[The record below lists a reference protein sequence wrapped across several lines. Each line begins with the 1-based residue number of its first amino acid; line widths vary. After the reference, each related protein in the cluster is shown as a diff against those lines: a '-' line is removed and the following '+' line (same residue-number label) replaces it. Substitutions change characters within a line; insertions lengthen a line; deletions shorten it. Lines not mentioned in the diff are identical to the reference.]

1 MYMKQKTVEQT
12 APISEEILQQLAVEL
27 QRLAGSVRK
36 DIKNKSTLKG
46 LSNLSAI
53 TPIQQMLMN
62 HLSNTLLNNGEP
74 EQESKS
80 QNMPGYL

>member
-1 MYMKQKTVEQT
+1 MKQKVSEQT
-12 APISEEILQQLAVEL
+12 APVSEEVLLQLAVEL

-36 DIKNKSTLKG
+36 DIKKKSTLKG
-46 LSNLSAI
+46 LSNLTAI

>member
-1 MYMKQKTVEQT
+1 MKQKAPEQT
-12 APISEEILQQLAVEL
+12 TQVSEDVLQKLAVEL
-27 QRLAGSVRK
+27 QRLAGSIRK
-36 DIKNKSTLKG
+36 DIKKKSTLKG
-46 LSNLSAI
+46 LSNLTAI

>member
-1 MYMKQKTVEQT
+1 MKQKVSKQT
-12 APISEEILQQLAVEL
+12 APVSEAVLLQLAVEL

-36 DIKNKSTLKG
+36 DIKKKSTLKG
-46 LSNLSAI
+46 LSNLTAI

>member
-1 MYMKQKTVEQT
+1 MKQKVSEQT
-12 APISEEILQQLAVEL
+12 APVSEAVLLQLAVEL
-27 QRLAGSVRK
+27 QRLALSVRK
-36 DIKNKSTLKG
+36 DIKKKSTLKG
-46 LSNLSAI
+46 LSNLTAI

-74 EQESKS
+74 EQESKT